1 MIEVTYYYSAC
12 VGISTAEVSILC
24 DPWFTEGAF
33 DGSWF
38 QYPKLENPIDKIG
51 EYDYIYISHL
61 HSDHYDPDFLLD
73 YLACYPDTKVIIGD
87 FQPNY
92 LAKMMDS
99 KGIKHIV
106 TDDVIVKG
114 DTKFKIFVNG
124 VRNYDIDSALAVE
137 RNGHSVVNM
146 NDNRYAEKQ
155 VNEIREFIG
164 GDATIGLFSY
174 ALGSGHP
181 QTFYDFGVE
190 LAEEVRKKVQYGI
203 QTYMEFNEAFNPK
216 VSIPFAGQYV
226 LGGRLAGLNE
236 LKAVVDATE
245 ILSYAKSAVVLADGG
260 EASIDTESLEP
271 TAQRRIAYDEQDIA
285 AFVSSLAHEAML
297 YEKYFRNVPEDAMPF
312 ERLLSSAY
320 NRALSKSLCGIDL
333 SLCIKLPDKWCV
345 VSANKNNRQ
354 LRYMKSVDD
363 ISPRWELY
371 VEPRHL
377 FGLLTGVFHW
387 DNAIVGSHYQTRRYP
402 NKYNEDVQHFLYF
415 LHI

>member
-1 MIEVTYYYSAC
+1 MIKVTYYYSAC

-61 HSDHYDPDFLLD
+61 HSDHYDPEFLLD
-73 YLACYPDTKVIIGD
+73 YLACYPDTKVVIGD

-99 KGIKHIV
+99 KRIKHTII
-106 TDDVIVKG
+106 DDVVVKG
-114 DTKFKIFVNG
+114 DTRFKIFVNDS
-124 VRNYDIDSALAVE
+124 RYHEIDSALAVE
-137 RNGHSVVNM
+137 RKGHSVVNM
-146 NDNRYAEKQ
+146 NDNRFVKKH
-155 VNEIREFIG
+155 VDEIREFIG
-164 GDATIGLFSY
+164 GDVTIGLFSY
-174 ALGSGHP
+174 AFGSGHP
-181 QTFYDFGVE
+181 QTFYDFGTE
-190 LAEEVRKKVQYGI
+190 LAEEVRKKVQLGI
-203 QTYMEFNEAFNPK
+203 KSYMNFNEAFNPK

-236 LKAVVDATE
+236 LRAVVDATE

-271 TAQRRIAYDEQDIA
+271 TAKRQMAYDEQDMA
-285 AFVSSLAHEAML
+285 AFVSSLIYEAMP
-297 YEKYFRNVPEDAMPF
+297 YEKYFRNVPEDAIPF
-312 ERLLSSAY
+312 EKLLSSAY
-320 NRALSKSLCGIDL
+320 NRALSKSLCEMDL
-333 SLCIKLPDKWCV
+333 DLCVKLSDKWCV
-345 VSANKNNRQ
+345 VNTNKNNGK
-354 LRYMKSVDD
+354 LRYLENVDD
-363 ISPRWELY
+363 TSPRWELY

-387 DNAIVGSHYQTRRYP
+387 DNAVVGSHYQTRRYP
-402 NKYNEDVQHFLYF
+402 NEYNEDVQQFLLF
-415 LHI
+415 FHA